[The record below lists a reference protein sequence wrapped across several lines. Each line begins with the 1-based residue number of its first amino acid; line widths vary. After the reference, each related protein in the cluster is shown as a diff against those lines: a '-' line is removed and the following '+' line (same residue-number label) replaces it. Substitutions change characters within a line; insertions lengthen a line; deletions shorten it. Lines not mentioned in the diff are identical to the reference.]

1 MINNNNNKKKRTAH
15 NIYNINT
22 LIENL
27 MQISVWIENL
37 KGILMDKIFT
47 EVTTQIRKYKQNVYR
62 TKKRKGMFN
71 YHVDLH
77 FLHASSLNRR
87 NSLLYGEKLVLEKSE
102 SPLILF
108 YFKGKINMK

>member
-1 MINNNNNKKKRTAH
+1 
-15 NIYNINT
+15 
-22 LIENL
+22 
-27 MQISVWIENL
+27 
-37 KGILMDKIFT
+37 MDKIFI
-47 EVTTQIRKYKQNVYR
+47 EVTTQIRKYQQNVYR

-71 YHVDLH
+71 YHMDLH

-108 YFKGKINMK
+108 YFKRETKTKKTKKNPK